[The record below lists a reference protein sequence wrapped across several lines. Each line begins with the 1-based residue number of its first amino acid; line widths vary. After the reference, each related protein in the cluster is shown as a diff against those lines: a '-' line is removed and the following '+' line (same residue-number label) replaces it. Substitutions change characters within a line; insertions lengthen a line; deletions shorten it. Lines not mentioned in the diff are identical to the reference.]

1 MAGSLKAAS
10 PKMGRLIRAGPVP
23 NVYAKQD
30 ARHVNTWGGP
40 RRRLARLQDGFDVA
54 AVSMNCRASG
64 TKTAQ
69 RALCPGN
76 DAKSC

>member
-23 NVYAKQD
+23 NVHA
-30 ARHVNTWGGP
+30 NTWGGP

>member
-10 PKMGRLIRAGPVP
+10 PKMGRLIRVGPVP

-30 ARHVNTWGGP
+30 ARPANTWGGS
-40 RRRLARLQDGFDVA
+40 RRRLAKLQDGFDVA
-54 AVSMNCRASG
+54 AVSMRHQDGA
-64 TKTAQ
+64 TP
-69 RALCPGN
+69 LEPGN